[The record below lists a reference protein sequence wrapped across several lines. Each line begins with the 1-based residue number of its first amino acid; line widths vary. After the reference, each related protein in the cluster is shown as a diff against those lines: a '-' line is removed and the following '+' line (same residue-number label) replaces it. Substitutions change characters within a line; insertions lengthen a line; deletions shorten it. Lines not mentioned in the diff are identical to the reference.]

1 MATEQKNNLGYANQQ
16 VDATT
21 APTSQTPSSELDQK
35 ADTVVRKNRRTPG
48 LWLYDALLYP
58 ILNNTLVFAI
68 SVGATYL
75 TTKGGARNADGT
87 LVYGKI
93 GEFFQKRGDWLV
105 KKFKGF
111 GMSDESAGMAKMVF
125 FSFADGTLVAPFVKV
140 LEDRREQFAEK
151 IDHALGTRATDLSVY
166 EAEPKQS
173 WSSVVGGRLAT
184 AAIVVPTAV
193 ALDKLHLHD
202 RKTDTFLPL
211 NEKFFTNPGIALGEI
226 AKKKGWFKNFAQ
238 KHDMHEV
245 AKVTVFEA
253 FYTTVCTAGLYLTS
267 RFFAR
272 KQGKHLTPK
281 TPAESNNT
289 TPTSIASANTEQA
302 DTAIRHEP
310 KHPERT
316 ISSITR
322 EDTLAPA
329 PAMALGA

>member
-1 MATEQKNNLGYANQQ
+1 MATEQNNNSGYENQQ
-16 VDATT
+16 VDAS
-21 APTSQTPSSELDQK
+21 APTSQTPSVELNHK
-35 ADTVVRKNRRTPG
+35 ANEIIRKNKRTPG

-58 ILNNTLVFAI
+58 IINNTLVFAI

-75 TTKGGARNADGT
+75 TTKGGTRNQQGE
-87 LVYGKI
+87 LVYGRI

-105 KKFKGF
+105 RKFKSF
-111 GMSDESAGMAKMVF
+111 GMNDESASMAKMVF

-151 IDHALGTRATDLSVY
+151 IDHALGTRSEDLSVY

-202 RKTDTFLPL
+202 KKAGKFLPL
-211 NEKFFTNPGIALGEI
+211 NEKFFTNPGVALGNKVQE
-226 AKKKGWFKNFAQ
+226 KGWFKNFAQ
-238 KHDMHEV
+238 KHDMPEI

-253 FYTTVCTAGLYLTS
+253 FYTSVCTLGLYLSS

-272 KQGKHLTPK
+272 KQGEKQHLKEEKAYEKMHAAEGTDTGVLTPE
-281 TPAESNNT
+281 P
-289 TPTSIASANTEQA
+289 ASA
-302 DTAIRHEP
+302 
-310 KHPERT
+310 PEKKPAPLTRVDT
-316 ISSITR
+316 ISHK
-322 EDTLAPA
+322 DTLAPT
-329 PAMALGA
+329 PALAVGA